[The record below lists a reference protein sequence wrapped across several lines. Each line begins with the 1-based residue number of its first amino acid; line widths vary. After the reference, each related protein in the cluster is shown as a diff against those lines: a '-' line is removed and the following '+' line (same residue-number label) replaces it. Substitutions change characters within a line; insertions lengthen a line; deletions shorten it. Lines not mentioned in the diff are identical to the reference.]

1 MTPTPVIVPKT
12 AAILV
17 AHNQVDGLRRALR
30 ALEKSENR
38 ELLEILVVDCG
49 SDDSTPALSEEFPGV
64 TLLVLPQ
71 NFGATKALN
80 IATRTARAEFLFLLS
95 PEVEV
100 AADTV
105 ARLTEELE
113 TRADLTGVCP
123 LLVDDA
129 GKAIARTRRYPDKE
143 ALAAVRSGG
152 EL

>member
-1 MTPTPVIVPKT
+1 MNANNPIIIPKT

-17 AHNQVDGLRRALR
+17 AHNQEQELRRALG

-49 SDDSTPALSEEFPGV
+49 SSDSTATLGEEFPAI

-95 PEVEV
+95 PDVEV
-100 AADTV
+100 APNTV

-113 TRADLTGVCP
+113 ARADLTGVCP
-123 LLVDDA
+123 LLVD
-129 GKAIARTRRYPDKE
+129 E
-143 ALAAVRSGG
+143 
-152 EL
+152 E